1 MGVLLGEAADLRV
14 DYIVEFRH
22 ALAKAGHAVV
32 VAPKDML
39 ELGMELPRIA
49 RMVTNTKAD
58 AWLNASS
65 LSDLGSLTGLF
76 SIRGR

>member
-1 MGVLLGEAADLRV
+1 V

-58 AWLNASS
+58 AWLNARS
-65 LSDLGSLTGLF
+65 LLF
-76 SIRGR
+76 AGGP